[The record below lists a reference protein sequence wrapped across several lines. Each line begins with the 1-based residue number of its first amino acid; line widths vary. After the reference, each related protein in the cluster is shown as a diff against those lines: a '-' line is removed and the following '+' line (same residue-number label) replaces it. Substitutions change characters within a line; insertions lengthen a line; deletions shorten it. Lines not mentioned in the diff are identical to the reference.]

1 MNDELKLELEALTT
15 DDLEGIVGTH
25 LMFQFGTPLELRS
38 IVRRRQTVASEILA
52 SRAGPSPE
60 A

>member
-38 IVRRRQTVASEILA
+38 FVYRRRAVAREILA
-52 SRAGPSPE
+52 RRAGSSPE